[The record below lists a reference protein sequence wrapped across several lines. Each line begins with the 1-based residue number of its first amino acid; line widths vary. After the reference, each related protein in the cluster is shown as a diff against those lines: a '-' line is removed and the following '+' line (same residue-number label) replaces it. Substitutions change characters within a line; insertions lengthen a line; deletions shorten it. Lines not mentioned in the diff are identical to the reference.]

1 MDNTETLAT
10 LCTHDTRQRQYRDTG
25 NGTQDTRQR
34 QYRDT
39 GNGTQDTRHKTNKTQ
54 HKTEN

>member
-25 NGTQDTRQR
+25 NGTQDTR
-34 QYRDT
+34 
-39 GNGTQDTRHKTNKTQ
+39 HKTNKTQ